1 MPKLS
6 NQILIFVM
14 RFEISPKFE
23 NVWKMTRSKEQ
34 YENWII
40 SFILTFVRQIYHI
53 STNQVN
59 LNNLSNQK
67 F

>member
-23 NVWKMTRSKEQ
+23 NVWQMTRSKEQ

-40 SFILTFVRQIYHI
+40 SFI
-53 STNQVN
+53 
-59 LNNLSNQK
+59 
-67 F
+67 